1 MQKKVAEFEISQGGF
16 TVRNKIGFLVVMVL
30 LIGLIAAPVSAQA
43 AKIGLIFAEG
53 GLGDQSFND
62 AAYRGLKQ
70 AEKEL
75 GVDVIYVEPADI
87 AEMEEHQRA
96 YAELGLDLVIVIGFI
111 HQSALTEVS
120 ADYPDVKFAIVDDVV
135 DNPNVTSLLFEEHEG
150 SFLVGIVAGMMTET
164 NTVGFVG
171 GMEVPL
177 IRKFQVGFEEG
188 VKWANPDAQVLVNYA
203 GAFDDPGRGR
213 ELAISQYERGADII
227 YHAAGGT
234 GSGVIDAAASNDFY
248 AIGVDSDQD
257 YMVPGKVLTSMVK
270 RVDLAVYEVI
280 KAAAEGTLEGGIW
293 SFGIEDGG
301 VGTSEFLYTKDII
314 PQEVLDTIEEAKQK
328 IISGEILV
336 SNPLQ

>member
-1 MQKKVAEFEISQGGF
+1 M
-16 TVRNKIGFLVVMVL
+16 RNKISFVVVMVL
-30 LIGLIAAPVSAQA
+30 LLGLLAAPAYAQ
-43 AKIGLIFAEG
+43 KTRVGLIFAEG

-62 AAYRGLKQ
+62 AAYRGLMQ
-70 AEKEL
+70 AKEEL
-75 GVDVIYVEPADI
+75 PVEVIYVEPADI
-87 AEMEEHQRA
+87 AEMEEHQRS

-120 ADYPDVKFAIVDDVV
+120 ADYPDIHFAIVDDVV

-150 SFLVGIVAGMMTET
+150 SFLVGVVAGMMTKS
-164 NTVGFVG
+164 NIVGFVG
-171 GMEVPL
+171 GMEVPQ

-234 GSGVIDAAASNDFY
+234 GSGVIDAAASHDFY

-257 YMVPGKVLTSMVK
+257 YMAPGKVLTSMIK
-270 RVDLAVYEVI
+270 RVDMAVYEVI
-280 KAAAEGTLEGGIW
+280 KAAVEGTLEGGTW
-293 SFGIEDGG
+293 TFGVADGG
-301 VGTSEFLYTKDII
+301 VGTSEFTYTRDII
-314 PQEVLDTIEEAKQK
+314 PQEVFDKVEEAKQK
-328 IISGEILV
+328 IISGEIV
-336 SNPLQ
+336 VTNPLQ

>member
-1 MQKKVAEFEISQGGF
+1 M
-16 TVRNKIGFLVVMVL
+16 RNKISFVVVMVL
-30 LIGLIAAPVSAQA
+30 LLGLLAAPAYAQ
-43 AKIGLIFAEG
+43 KTRVGLIFAEG

-62 AAYRGLKQ
+62 AAYRGLMQ
-70 AEKEL
+70 AKEEL
-75 GVDVIYVEPADI
+75 PVEVIYVEPADI
-87 AEMEEHQRA
+87 AEMEEHQRS

-120 ADYPDVKFAIVDDVV
+120 ADYPNIHFAIVDDVV

-150 SFLVGIVAGMMTET
+150 SFLVGVVAGMMTKS
-164 NTVGFVG
+164 NIVGFVG

-234 GSGVIDAAASNDFY
+234 GSGVIDAAASHDFY

-257 YMVPGKVLTSMVK
+257 YMAPGKVLTSMIK
-270 RVDLAVYEVI
+270 RVDMAVYEVI
-280 KAAAEGTLEGGIW
+280 KAAVEGTLEGGTW
-293 SFGIEDGG
+293 TFGVADGG
-301 VGTSEFLYTKDII
+301 VGTSEFTYTRDIV
-314 PQEVLDTIEEAKQK
+314 PQEVFDKVEEAKQK
-328 IISGEILV
+328 IISGEIV
-336 SNPLQ
+336 VTNPLQ

>member
-1 MQKKVAEFEISQGGF
+1 
-16 TVRNKIGFLVVMVL
+16 VRSKLSLLVVVVL
-30 LIGLIAAPVSAQA
+30 LVGLIAVPAAAQKA
-43 AKIGLIFAEG
+43 RIGLIFAEG

-62 AAYRGLKQ
+62 AAYRGLMQ
-70 AEKEL
+70 AKEEL
-75 GVDVIYVEPADI
+75 DIEVYYVEPADI

-96 YAELGLDLVIVIGFI
+96 YADMGLDLVIVIGFI

-120 ADYPDVKFAIVDDVV
+120 ADYPNIKFAIVDDVV

-150 SFLVGIVAGMMTET
+150 SFLVGVVAGMMTKS
-164 NTVGFVG
+164 NVVGFVG

-188 VKWANPDAQVLVNYA
+188 VKWANPNAQVLVNYA

-257 YMVPGKVLTSMVK
+257 YMAPGKVLTSMIK
-270 RVDLAVYEVI
+270 RVDMAVYEVI
-280 KAAAEGTLEGGIW
+280 KAAVEGTLEGGTW
-293 SFGIEDGG
+293 TFGVADGG
-301 VGTSEFLYTKDII
+301 VGTSEFKYTKDII
-314 PQEVLDTIEEAKQK
+314 PQEVFDRVEEAKQK
-328 IISGEILV
+328 IISGEIV
-336 SNPLQ
+336 VTNPLQ

>member
-1 MQKKVAEFEISQGGF
+1 M
-16 TVRNKIGFLVVMVL
+16 RNKISFVVVMVL
-30 LIGLIAAPVSAQA
+30 LLGLLAAPAYAQ
-43 AKIGLIFAEG
+43 KTRVGLIFAEG

-62 AAYRGLKQ
+62 AAYRGLMQ
-70 AEKEL
+70 AKEEL
-75 GVDVIYVEPADI
+75 PVEVIYVEPADI
-87 AEMEEHQRA
+87 AEMEEHQRS

-120 ADYPDVKFAIVDDVV
+120 ADYPDIHFAIVDDVV

-150 SFLVGIVAGMMTET
+150 SFLVGVVAGMMTKS
-164 NTVGFVG
+164 NIVGFVG

-234 GSGVIDAAASNDFY
+234 GSGVIDAAASHDFY

-257 YMVPGKVLTSMVK
+257 YMAPGKVLTSMIK
-270 RVDLAVYEVI
+270 RVDMAVYEVI
-280 KAAAEGTLEGGIW
+280 KAAVEGTLEGGTW
-293 SFGIEDGG
+293 TFGVADGG
-301 VGTSEFLYTKDII
+301 VGTSEFTYTRDII
-314 PQEVLDTIEEAKQK
+314 PQEVFDKVEEAKQK
-328 IISGEILV
+328 IISGEIV
-336 SNPLQ
+336 VTNPLQ

>member
-1 MQKKVAEFEISQGGF
+1 M
-16 TVRNKIGFLVVMVL
+16 RNKLSLLVVVVL
-30 LIGLIAAPVSAQA
+30 LVGLLAVPAWAQTRV
-43 AKIGLIFAEG
+43 GLIFAEG

-62 AAYRGLKQ
+62 AAYRGLMQ
-70 AEKEL
+70 AKEEL
-75 GVDVIYVEPADI
+75 PVEVIYVEPADI

-96 YAELGLDLVIVIGFI
+96 YADMGLDLVIVIGFI

-120 ADYPDVKFAIVDDVV
+120 ADYPHIHFAIVDDVV

-150 SFLVGIVAGMMTET
+150 SFLVGVVAGMMTKT

-188 VKWANPDAQVLVNYA
+188 VKWANPNAQVLVNYA

-213 ELAISQYERGADII
+213 ELAISQFERGADII

-234 GSGVIDAAASNDFY
+234 GSGVIDAAASHDFY

-257 YMVPGKVLTSMVK
+257 YLAPGKVLTSMIK
-270 RVDLAVYEVI
+270 RVDMAVYEVI
-280 KAAAEGTLEGGIW
+280 KAAVEGTLEGGTW
-293 SFGIEDGG
+293 TFGVADGG
-301 VGTSEFLYTKDII
+301 VGTSEFTYTKDII
-314 PQEVLDTIEEAKQK
+314 PQEVFDRLEEAKQK
-328 IISGEILV
+328 IISGEIKV
-336 SNPLQ
+336 TNPLQ

>member
-1 MQKKVAEFEISQGGF
+1 
-16 TVRNKIGFLVVMVL
+16 VRNKIGFLVVMVL

-257 YMVPGKVLTSMVK
+257 YMVPGKVLTSMIK

-280 KAAAEGTLEGGIW
+280 KAAVEGTLEGGTW
-293 SFGIEDGG
+293 VFGVADGG

-314 PQEVLDTIEEAKQK
+314 PQEVFDAIEEAKQK
-328 IISGEILV
+328 IISGEIV
-336 SNPLQ
+336 VTNPLQ

>member
-1 MQKKVAEFEISQGGF
+1 M
-16 TVRNKIGFLVVMVL
+16 RNKISFVVVMVL
-30 LIGLIAAPVSAQA
+30 LLGLLAAPAYAQ
-43 AKIGLIFAEG
+43 KTRVGLIFAEG

-62 AAYRGLKQ
+62 AAYRGLMQ
-70 AEKEL
+70 AKEEL
-75 GVDVIYVEPADI
+75 PVEVIYVEPADI
-87 AEMEEHQRA
+87 AEMEEHQRS

-120 ADYPDVKFAIVDDVV
+120 ADYPDIHFAIVDDVV

-150 SFLVGIVAGMMTET
+150 SFLVGVVAGMMTKS
-164 NTVGFVG
+164 NIVGFVG
-171 GMEVPL
+171 GMEVPV

-234 GSGVIDAAASNDFY
+234 GSGVIDAAASHDFY

-257 YMVPGKVLTSMVK
+257 YMAPGKVLTSMIK
-270 RVDLAVYEVI
+270 RVDMAVYEVI
-280 KAAAEGTLEGGIW
+280 KAAVEGTLEGGTW
-293 SFGIEDGG
+293 TFGVADGG
-301 VGTSEFLYTKDII
+301 VGTSEFTYTRDII
-314 PQEVLDTIEEAKQK
+314 PQEVFDKVEEAKQK
-328 IISGEILV
+328 IISGEIV
-336 SNPLQ
+336 VTNPLQ

>member
-1 MQKKVAEFEISQGGF
+1 MRSKLSL
-16 TVRNKIGFLVVMVL
+16 LVVVVL
-30 LIGLIAAPVSAQA
+30 LVGLIAVPAAAQKA
-43 AKIGLIFAEG
+43 RIGLIFAEG

-62 AAYRGLKQ
+62 AAYRGLMQ
-70 AEKEL
+70 AKEEL
-75 GVDVIYVEPADI
+75 DIEVYYVEPADI

-96 YAELGLDLVIVIGFI
+96 YADMGLDLVIVIGFI

-120 ADYPDVKFAIVDDVV
+120 ADYPNIKFAIVDDVV

-150 SFLVGIVAGMMTET
+150 SFLVGVVAGMMTKS
-164 NTVGFVG
+164 NVVGFVG

-188 VKWANPDAQVLVNYA
+188 VKWANPNAQVLVNYA

-234 GSGVIDAAASNDFY
+234 GSGVIDAAGSNDFY

-257 YMVPGKVLTSMVK
+257 YMAPGKVLTSMIK
-270 RVDLAVYEVI
+270 RVDMAVYEVI
-280 KAAAEGTLEGGIW
+280 KAAVEGTLEGGTW
-293 SFGIEDGG
+293 TFGVADGG
-301 VGTSEFLYTKDII
+301 VGTSEFKYTKDII
-314 PQEVLDTIEEAKQK
+314 PQEVFDRVEEAKQK
-328 IISGEILV
+328 IISGEIV
-336 SNPLQ
+336 VTNPLQ

>member
-1 MQKKVAEFEISQGGF
+1 M
-16 TVRNKIGFLVVMVL
+16 RNKISFVVVMVL
-30 LIGLIAAPVSAQA
+30 LLGLLAAPAYAQ
-43 AKIGLIFAEG
+43 KTRVGLIFAEG

-62 AAYRGLKQ
+62 AAYRGLMQ
-70 AEKEL
+70 AKEEL
-75 GVDVIYVEPADI
+75 PVEVIYVEPADI
-87 AEMEEHQRA
+87 AEMEEHQRS

-120 ADYPDVKFAIVDDVV
+120 ADYPDIHFAIVDDVV

-150 SFLVGIVAGMMTET
+150 SFLVGVVAGMMTKS
-164 NTVGFVG
+164 NIVGFVG

-213 ELAISQYERGADII
+213 ELAISQNERGADIV

-234 GSGVIDAAASNDFY
+234 GSGVIDAAVSNGFY

-257 YMVPGKVLTSMVK
+257 FMAPGTVLTSMVK

-328 IISGEILV
+328 IISGEIVV

>member
-1 MQKKVAEFEISQGGF
+1 M
-16 TVRNKIGFLVVMVL
+16 RNKISFVVVMVL
-30 LIGLIAAPVSAQA
+30 LLGLLAAPAYAQ
-43 AKIGLIFAEG
+43 KTRVGLIFAEG

-62 AAYRGLKQ
+62 AAYRGLMQ
-70 AEKEL
+70 AKEEL
-75 GVDVIYVEPADI
+75 PVEVIYVEPADI
-87 AEMEEHQRA
+87 AEMEEHQRS

-120 ADYPDVKFAIVDDVV
+120 ADYPDIHFAIVDDVV

-150 SFLVGIVAGMMTET
+150 SFLVGVVAGMMTKS
-164 NTVGFVG
+164 NIVGFVG

-203 GAFDDPGRGR
+203 GAFDAPGRGR

-234 GSGVIDAAASNDFY
+234 GSGVIDAAASHDFY

-257 YMVPGKVLTSMVK
+257 YMAPGKVLTSMIK
-270 RVDLAVYEVI
+270 RVDMAVYEVI
-280 KAAAEGTLEGGIW
+280 KAAVEGTLEGGTW
-293 SFGIEDGG
+293 TFGVADGG
-301 VGTSEFLYTKDII
+301 VGTSEFTYTRDII
-314 PQEVLDTIEEAKQK
+314 PQEVFDKVEEAKQK
-328 IISGEILV
+328 IISGEIV
-336 SNPLQ
+336 VTNPLQ

>member
-1 MQKKVAEFEISQGGF
+1 
-16 TVRNKIGFLVVMVL
+16 L
-30 LIGLIAAPVSAQA
+30 LAAPAYAQ
-43 AKIGLIFAEG
+43 KTRVGLIFAEG

-62 AAYRGLKQ
+62 AAYRGLMQ
-70 AEKEL
+70 AKEEL
-75 GVDVIYVEPADI
+75 PVEVIYVEPADI
-87 AEMEEHQRA
+87 AEMEEHQRS

-120 ADYPDVKFAIVDDVV
+120 ADYPDIHFAIVDDVV

-150 SFLVGIVAGMMTET
+150 SFLVGVVAGMMTKS
-164 NTVGFVG
+164 NIVGFVG

-234 GSGVIDAAASNDFY
+234 GSGVIDAAASHDFY

-257 YMVPGKVLTSMVK
+257 YMAPGKVLTSMIK
-270 RVDLAVYEVI
+270 RVDMAVYEVI
-280 KAAAEGTLEGGIW
+280 KAAVEGTLEGGTW
-293 SFGIEDGG
+293 TFGVADGG
-301 VGTSEFLYTKDII
+301 VGTSEFTYTRDII
-314 PQEVLDTIEEAKQK
+314 PQEVFDKVEEAKQK
-328 IISGEILV
+328 IISGEIV
-336 SNPLQ
+336 VTNPLQ

>member
-1 MQKKVAEFEISQGGF
+1 M
-16 TVRNKIGFLVVMVL
+16 L
-30 LIGLIAAPVSAQA
+30 AAPAYAQ
-43 AKIGLIFAEG
+43 KTRVGLIFAEG

-62 AAYRGLKQ
+62 AAYRGLMQ
-70 AEKEL
+70 AKEEL
-75 GVDVIYVEPADI
+75 PVEVIYVEPADI
-87 AEMEEHQRA
+87 AEMEEHQRS

-120 ADYPDVKFAIVDDVV
+120 ADYPDIHFAIVDDVV

-150 SFLVGIVAGMMTET
+150 SFLVGVVAGMMTKS
-164 NTVGFVG
+164 NIVGFVG

-234 GSGVIDAAASNDFY
+234 GSGVIDAAASHDFY

-257 YMVPGKVLTSMVK
+257 YMAPGKVLTSMIK
-270 RVDLAVYEVI
+270 RVDMAVYEVI
-280 KAAAEGTLEGGIW
+280 KAAVEGTLEGGTW
-293 SFGIEDGG
+293 TFGVADGG
-301 VGTSEFLYTKDII
+301 VGTSEFTYTRDII
-314 PQEVLDTIEEAKQK
+314 PQEVFDKVEEAKQK
-328 IISGEILV
+328 IISGEIV
-336 SNPLQ
+336 VTNPLQ

>member
-1 MQKKVAEFEISQGGF
+1 
-16 TVRNKIGFLVVMVL
+16 MVL
-30 LIGLIAAPVSAQA
+30 LLGLLAAPAYAQ
-43 AKIGLIFAEG
+43 KTRVGLIFAEG

-62 AAYRGLKQ
+62 AAYRGLMQ
-70 AEKEL
+70 AKEEL
-75 GVDVIYVEPADI
+75 PVEVIYVEPADI
-87 AEMEEHQRA
+87 AEMEEHQRS

-120 ADYPDVKFAIVDDVV
+120 ADYPDIHFAIVDDVV

-150 SFLVGIVAGMMTET
+150 SFLVGVVAGMMTKS
-164 NTVGFVG
+164 NIVGFVG

-234 GSGVIDAAASNDFY
+234 GSGVIDAAASHDFY

-257 YMVPGKVLTSMVK
+257 YMAPGKVLTSMIK
-270 RVDLAVYEVI
+270 RVDMAVYEVI
-280 KAAAEGTLEGGIW
+280 KAAVEGTLEGGTW
-293 SFGIEDGG
+293 TFGVADGG
-301 VGTSEFLYTKDII
+301 VGTSEFTYTRDIV
-314 PQEVLDTIEEAKQK
+314 PQEVFDKVEEAKQK
-328 IISGEILV
+328 IISGEIV
-336 SNPLQ
+336 VTNPLQ

>member
-1 MQKKVAEFEISQGGF
+1 MRSKLSL
-16 TVRNKIGFLVVMVL
+16 LVVVVL
-30 LIGLIAAPVSAQA
+30 LVGLIAVPAAAQKA
-43 AKIGLIFAEG
+43 RIGLIFAEG

-62 AAYRGLKQ
+62 AAYRGLMQ
-70 AEKEL
+70 AKEEL
-75 GVDVIYVEPADI
+75 DIEVYYVEPADI

-96 YAELGLDLVIVIGFI
+96 YADMGLDLVIVIGFI

-120 ADYPDVKFAIVDDVV
+120 ADYPNIKFAIVDDVV

-150 SFLVGIVAGMMTET
+150 SFLVGVVAGMMTKS
-164 NTVGFVG
+164 NVVGFVG

-188 VKWANPDAQVLVNYA
+188 VKWANPNAQVLVNYA

-257 YMVPGKVLTSMVK
+257 YMAPGKVLTSMIK
-270 RVDLAVYEVI
+270 RVDMAVYEVI
-280 KAAAEGTLEGGIW
+280 KAAVEGTLEGGTW
-293 SFGIEDGG
+293 TFGVADGG
-301 VGTSEFLYTKDII
+301 VGTSEFKYTKDII
-314 PQEVLDTIEEAKQK
+314 PQEVFDRVEEAKQK
-328 IISGEILV
+328 IISGEIV
-336 SNPLQ
+336 VTNPLQ

>member
-1 MQKKVAEFEISQGGF
+1 M
-16 TVRNKIGFLVVMVL
+16 RNKISFVVVMVL
-30 LIGLIAAPVSAQA
+30 LLGLLAAPAYAQ
-43 AKIGLIFAEG
+43 KTRVGLIFAEG

-62 AAYRGLKQ
+62 AAYRGLMQ
-70 AEKEL
+70 AKEEL
-75 GVDVIYVEPADI
+75 PVEVIYVEPADI
-87 AEMEEHQRA
+87 AEMEEHQRS

-111 HQSALTEVS
+111 HQSSLTEVS
-120 ADYPDVKFAIVDDVV
+120 ADYPDIHFAIVDDVV

-150 SFLVGIVAGMMTET
+150 SFLVGVVAGMMTKS
-164 NTVGFVG
+164 NIVGFVG

-234 GSGVIDAAASNDFY
+234 GSGVIDAAASHDFY

-257 YMVPGKVLTSMVK
+257 YMAPGKVLTSMIK
-270 RVDLAVYEVI
+270 RVDMAVYEVI
-280 KAAAEGTLEGGIW
+280 KAAVEGTLEGGTW
-293 SFGIEDGG
+293 TFGVADGG
-301 VGTSEFLYTKDII
+301 VGTSEFTYTRDII
-314 PQEVLDTIEEAKQK
+314 PQEVFDKVEEAKQK
-328 IISGEILV
+328 IISGEIV
-336 SNPLQ
+336 VTNPLQ

>member
-1 MQKKVAEFEISQGGF
+1 MSL
-16 TVRNKIGFLVVMVL
+16 LVVMVL
-30 LIGLIAAPVSAQA
+30 LIGLMAAPVSAQTR
-43 AKIGLIFAEG
+43 IGLIFAEG

-62 AAYRGLKQ
+62 AAYRGLMQ
-70 AEKEL
+70 AKEEL

-96 YAELGLDLVIVIGFI
+96 YADLGLDLIIVIGFI

-150 SFLVGIVAGMMTET
+150 SFLVGVLAGMMTET

-213 ELAISQYERGADII
+213 ELAISQNERGADIV

-234 GSGVIDAAASNDFY
+234 GSGVIDAAVSNGFY

-257 YMVPGKVLTSMVK
+257 FMAPGTVLTSMVK

-328 IISGEILV
+328 IISGEIVV

>member
-1 MQKKVAEFEISQGGF
+1 M
-16 TVRNKIGFLVVMVL
+16 RNKLSLLVVVVL
-30 LIGLIAAPVSAQA
+30 LVGLIAVPAAAQKA
-43 AKIGLIFAEG
+43 RIGLIFAEG

-62 AAYRGLKQ
+62 AAYRGLMQ
-70 AEKEL
+70 AKEEL
-75 GVDVIYVEPADI
+75 DIEVYYVEPADI

-96 YAELGLDLVIVIGFI
+96 YADMGLDLVIVIGFI

-120 ADYPDVKFAIVDDVV
+120 ADYPNIKFAIVDDVV

-150 SFLVGIVAGMMTET
+150 SFLVGVVAGMMTKS
-164 NTVGFVG
+164 NVVGFVG

-188 VKWANPDAQVLVNYA
+188 VKWANPNAQVLVNYA

-257 YMVPGKVLTSMVK
+257 YMAPGKVLTSMIK
-270 RVDLAVYEVI
+270 RVDMAVYEVI
-280 KAAAEGTLEGGIW
+280 KAAVEGTLEGGTW
-293 SFGIEDGG
+293 TFGVADGG
-301 VGTSEFLYTKDII
+301 VGTSEFKYTKDII
-314 PQEVLDTIEEAKQK
+314 PQEVFDRVEEAKQK
-328 IISGEILV
+328 IISGEIV
-336 SNPLQ
+336 VTNPLQ

>member
-1 MQKKVAEFEISQGGF
+1 M
-16 TVRNKIGFLVVMVL
+16 RNKISFVVVMVL
-30 LIGLIAAPVSAQA
+30 LLGLLAAPAYAQ
-43 AKIGLIFAEG
+43 KTRVGLIFAEG

-62 AAYRGLKQ
+62 AAYRGLMQ
-70 AEKEL
+70 AKEEL
-75 GVDVIYVEPADI
+75 PVEVIYVEPADI
-87 AEMEEHQRA
+87 AEMEEHQRS

-111 HQSALTEVS
+111 HKSALTEVS
-120 ADYPDVKFAIVDDVV
+120 ADYPDIHFAIVDDVV

-150 SFLVGIVAGMMTET
+150 SFLVGVVAGMMTKS
-164 NTVGFVG
+164 NIVGFVG

-234 GSGVIDAAASNDFY
+234 GSGVIDAAASHDFY

-257 YMVPGKVLTSMVK
+257 YMAPGKVLTSMIK
-270 RVDLAVYEVI
+270 RVDMAVYEVI
-280 KAAAEGTLEGGIW
+280 KAAVEGTLEGGTW
-293 SFGIEDGG
+293 TFGVADGG
-301 VGTSEFLYTKDII
+301 VGTSEFTYTRDII
-314 PQEVLDTIEEAKQK
+314 PQEVFDKVEEAKQK
-328 IISGEILV
+328 IISGEIV
-336 SNPLQ
+336 VTNPLQ

>member
-1 MQKKVAEFEISQGGF
+1 M
-16 TVRNKIGFLVVMVL
+16 RNKISFVVVMVL
-30 LIGLIAAPVSAQA
+30 LLGLLAAPAYAQ
-43 AKIGLIFAEG
+43 KTRVGLIFAEG

-62 AAYRGLKQ
+62 AAYRGLMQ
-70 AEKEL
+70 AKEEL
-75 GVDVIYVEPADI
+75 PVEVIYVEPADI
-87 AEMEEHQRA
+87 AEMEEHQRS

-120 ADYPDVKFAIVDDVV
+120 ADYPDIHFAIVDDVV

-150 SFLVGIVAGMMTET
+150 SFLVGVVAGMMTKS
-164 NTVGFVG
+164 NIVGFVG

-213 ELAISQYERGADII
+213 ELTISQYERGADII

-234 GSGVIDAAASNDFY
+234 GSGVIDAAASHDFY

-257 YMVPGKVLTSMVK
+257 YMAPGKVLTSMIK
-270 RVDLAVYEVI
+270 RVDMAVYEVI
-280 KAAAEGTLEGGIW
+280 KAAVEGTLEGGTW
-293 SFGIEDGG
+293 TFGVADGG
-301 VGTSEFLYTKDII
+301 VGTSEFTYTRDII
-314 PQEVLDTIEEAKQK
+314 PQEVFDKVEEAKQK
-328 IISGEILV
+328 IISGEIV
-336 SNPLQ
+336 VTNPLQ

>member
-1 MQKKVAEFEISQGGF
+1 M
-16 TVRNKIGFLVVMVL
+16 RNKLSLLVVVVL
-30 LIGLIAAPVSAQA
+30 LVGLIAVPAAAQKA
-43 AKIGLIFAEG
+43 RIGLIFAEG

-62 AAYRGLKQ
+62 AAYRGLMQ
-70 AEKEL
+70 AKEEL
-75 GVDVIYVEPADI
+75 DIEVYYVEPADI

-96 YAELGLDLVIVIGFI
+96 YADMGLDLVIVIGFI

-120 ADYPDVKFAIVDDVV
+120 ADYPNIKFAIVDDVV

-150 SFLVGIVAGMMTET
+150 SFLVGVVAGMMTKS
-164 NTVGFVG
+164 NVVGFVG

-188 VKWANPDAQVLVNYA
+188 VKWANPNAQVLVNYA

-234 GSGVIDAAASNDFY
+234 GSGVIDAAANNDFY

-257 YMVPGKVLTSMVK
+257 YMAPGKVLTSMIK
-270 RVDLAVYEVI
+270 RVDMAVYEVI
-280 KAAAEGTLEGGIW
+280 KAAVEGTLEGGTW
-293 SFGIEDGG
+293 TFGVADGG
-301 VGTSEFLYTKDII
+301 VGTSEFKYTKDII
-314 PQEVLDTIEEAKQK
+314 PQEVFDRVEEAKQK
-328 IISGEILV
+328 IISGEIV
-336 SNPLQ
+336 VTNPLQ